1 MTPPRLLTRAEAA
14 AYCGVGMGAFSDW
27 TRKGILPK
35 ALKGT
40 QRWDRAAIDAA
51 LDRRSG
57 LAKTQ
62 IGKGAAGED
71 QLTAADYLKRYDEKP
86 AAY

>member
-1 MTPPRLLTRAEAA
+1 MTAPRLLTKREAA
-14 AYCGVGMGAFSDW
+14 AYCGIGTGAFDAW
-27 TRKGILPK
+27 MRKHILPR

-57 LAKTQ
+57 LGERKS
-62 IGKGAAGED
+62 GEGAAGGMS
-71 QLTAADYLKRYDEKP
+71 AADYLKRYDET
-86 AAY
+86 AAS

>member
-1 MTPPRLLTRAEAA
+1 MSTAPRLLTKSQAA
-14 AYCGVGMGAFSDW
+14 AYCGIGTGGFSDW
-27 TRKGILPK
+27 IRKGILPR

-57 LAKTQ
+57 LAKAAM
-62 IGKGAAGED
+62 GEGAAG
-71 QLTAADYLKRYDEKP
+71 QLTAADYLKRYDET
-86 AAY
+86 AAN